1 MRILSKIALTLVSVS
16 CLSAQ
21 EARVPVDGTSATG
34 RRVMGE
40 RDKGKED
47 EVATLF
53 EKTRSGLKIPH
64 LGRIEY
70 RDILQEQIC
79 TVAFTGI
86 PPSIHRDS
94 ATFAIYKTARPD
106 VLSPELHRVASFEIL
121 HPKNKAGYRR
131 YSVAVWRT
139 KEPQTQETT
148 YWVGVNLYWSA
159 PVEFF
164 DYHFTDGIYDRK
176 ISEKDVVPQ
185 CRAK

>member
-1 MRILSKIALTLVSVS
+1 MRILSKIALTFVSVS

-21 EARVPVDGTSATG
+21 EARVPVGATSATA
-34 RRVMGE
+34 RRVVGE
-40 RDKGKED
+40 RDKAKED

-53 EKTRSGLKIPH
+53 EKTRSALKVAH

-86 PPSIHRDS
+86 PSSIHRDS
-94 ATFAIYKTARPD
+94 TTFAIYKTARPE
-106 VLSPELHRVASFEIL
+106 VLSPELNRVASFEVL

-139 KEPQTQETT
+139 KEPQTEETT

-176 ISEKDVVPQ
+176 IWEKDVVPQ
-185 CRAK
+185 CQAN

>member
-1 MRILSKIALTLVSVS
+1 MRILSKIALTFVSMS
-16 CLSAQ
+16 CLSTQ
-21 EARVPVDGTSATG
+21 EAQVPVGTASATA
-34 RRVMGE
+34 RRVMRE

-47 EVATLF
+47 EVARLF
-53 EKTRSGLKIPH
+53 ERTRSGLKVPR

-79 TVAFTGI
+79 TVAFTGT
-86 PPSIHRDS
+86 PTSIHRDS
-94 ATFAIYKTARPD
+94 AIFAIYKTAQPD
-106 VLSPELHRVASFEIL
+106 ILSPELNHVASFEIL
-121 HPKNKAGYRR
+121 HPKSKAGYRR

-139 KEPQTQETT
+139 KEPQTQETI
-148 YWVGVNLYWSA
+148 YWIGVNLYWSA

-176 ISEKDVVPQ
+176 IWEKDVVPQ